1 MVNKGLPGSEAVI
14 HVADTQFPVKVPLPG
29 IHMVLNALAATAV
42 GWQLGLTTEQIAEGI
57 AQVQAVA
64 GRSHVIETPEY
75 ILIDDCYNANPV
87 SMKAAIDLLG
97 TALQRKV
104 AVLGDMFEL
113 GKDEAVLHAQ
123 IGEYAMTHGVDVL
136 ICIGELSKNMY
147 ERAVE
152 TLSGKEHGSREIY
165 YFPTR
170 EEAMAQIP
178 HILHTGDAVL
188 IKASHSMKFEE
199 IVEQSTGRI

>member
-1 MVNKGLPGSEAVI
+1 M
-14 HVADTQFPVKVPLPG
+14 
-29 IHMVLNALAATAV
+29 
-42 GWQLGLTTEQIAEGI
+42 
-57 AQVQAVA
+57 QAVA

-113 GKDEAVLHAQ
+113 GKDEAILHAQ

-136 ICIGELSKNMY
+136 ICIGELSKHMY
-147 ERAVE
+147 SYMNFRR
-152 TLSGKEHGSREIY
+152 SHGTAS
-165 YFPTR
+165 
-170 EEAMAQIP
+170 P
-178 HILHTGDAVL
+178 HSPYRRCRTY
-188 IKASHSMKFEE
+188 
-199 IVEQSTGRI
+199 

>member
-1 MVNKGLPGSEAVI
+1 
-14 HVADTQFPVKVPLPG
+14 
-29 IHMVLNALAATAV
+29 
-42 GWQLGLTTEQIAEGI
+42 
-57 AQVQAVA
+57 
-64 GRSHVIETPEY
+64 
-75 ILIDDCYNANPV
+75 
-87 SMKAAIDLLG
+87 MKAAIDLLG

-113 GKDEAVLHAQ
+113 GKDEAILHAQ
-123 IGEYAMTHGVDVL
+123 IGEYAITHGVDVL

-199 IVEQSTGRI
+199 IVEQSTGQI